1 MASAPPRPRPAS
13 ARGRLVTYHAAPS
26 LLHGSAD
33 PAPESQ
39 GVQSGPGQFRT
50 FQQDAR
56 HKLRDPLR
64 HGMPASSL
72 EKNLPYYAL
81 GRKGTNSPSNTIKE
95 GQTASNIHAMDVSKV
110 NDERHN
116 WQRIDSFQTPY
127 GNGQVA
133 AIGVEMEDMR
143 RELRAS
149 FAEIKE
155 ELALAVNQ
163 TIAELRQDVH
173 GEAASLRQHLSR
185 DGDEES
191 QQVVV
196 EQQQQPNNNNNN
208 NSLQLSQ
215 EIERSRTELLHSQQ
229 AAVEEILRSMRS
241 LQEISVSSATAAVA
255 HQFQSQLAP
264 LLNELRE
271 VTARVDSS
279 HAELTKVVLEGSK
292 VELDLTPVLR
302 AVDDSSCELKEV
314 VQASADSSAQAV
326 GAALAE
332 ELQKVR
338 VELDPATALEPLKEL
353 LAKLLEEQQEVDLSP
368 LLAELQAVRGEMN
381 MDRSHTAQT
390 ILALEGIVKKL
401 SEQLPILLEDVKSPV
416 LEVVRE
422 SSDGRSPVLEAVRES
437 SDGRS
442 PVVEA
447 VRESSDGRSPVLE
460 AVRESSD
467 GRSPVFEAVR
477 ESSDGRSPILEAIN
491 GSRLDMFSLMQ
502 LVRENSV
509 DLSPVLEA
517 IEDLKDVG
525 GQRRGST
532 IAQEGIPV
540 ERLEGRMGKGIQE
553 GELSQALAATK
564 EEIKEVLRSVEILRE
579 QDLPQLLK
587 DVRESVSSS
596 LSRCASDTA
605 KSEAELQRV
614 LREVQEVR
622 EDLAAARAL
631 HSAEAEGLPGLV
643 ARQLR
648 DALSGMEQE
657 RKVDLTPVLRALQ
670 DKRAEDEEGT
680 RKTLEELQKLRRSTD
695 LSEVLEAVREVDSA
709 KILRAIREC
718 KVATEGLD
726 VTLVDEVRRVAEDV
740 RLLSKPSR
748 ELTRLREEMEA
759 VKLEVH
765 CRAEEDIS
773 SVIAAI
779 KDVHRETPT
788 VDLSEVL
795 GEIQAL
801 KKDLSDGKLLGVSE
815 DVHPNA
821 ATTMRMQSPGLGG
834 RENVGFLQTQANL
847 QILEEV
853 RKVVSVVSEM
863 DMAPVLTELHAMKAK
878 IELASALKRQ
888 TQVETMTKAEFAA
901 ALEELRGHFSLVL
914 CSLREGAPPKV
925 ATGYLLQQEAQ
936 AKAAQELDDLVDKL
950 RDTQHLIR
958 EAGSHHEA
966 VLHQVEEQTASRL
979 SGAGSRH
986 RNQLQP

>member
-1 MASAPPRPRPAS
+1 AKTRNNSASPERPRS
-13 ARGRLVTYHAAPS
+13 GQESRHSRRPS
-26 LLHGSAD
+26 
-33 PAPESQ
+33 
-39 GVQSGPGQFRT
+39 
-50 FQQDAR
+50 
-56 HKLRDPLR
+56 
-64 HGMPASSL
+64 
-72 EKNLPYYAL
+72 
-81 GRKGTNSPSNTIKE
+81 SP
-95 GQTASNIHAMDVSKV
+95 
-110 NDERHN
+110 N
-116 WQRIDSFQTPY
+116 WQ
-127 GNGQVA
+127 
-133 AIGVEMEDMR
+133 VEMEDMR

-196 EQQQQPNNNNNN
+196 EQQQQPNNN

-447 VRESSDGRSPVLE
+447 VRESSDGRSPVVE

-467 GRSPVFEAVR
+467 GRSPVVEAVR

-834 RENVGFLQTQANL
+834 RENVGFLQTQA
-847 QILEEV
+847 
-853 RKVVSVVSEM
+853 
-863 DMAPVLTELHAMKAK
+863 
-878 IELASALKRQ
+878 IELS
-888 TQVETMTKAEFAA
+888 
-901 ALEELRGHFSLVL
+901 SL
-914 CSLREGAPPKV
+914 SSP
-925 ATGYLLQQEAQ
+925 
-936 AKAAQELDDLVDKL
+936 
-950 RDTQHLIR
+950 
-958 EAGSHHEA
+958 A
-966 VLHQVEEQTASRL
+966 VCR
-979 SGAGSRH
+979 R
-986 RNQLQP
+986 R